1 MSVCVRVAA
10 WAAWDGHAD
19 VLAVGGMVPPARP
32 ALPALLRRR
41 VSPLGR
47 KALQAAW
54 AILPADCQ
62 PRLILASRH
71 GEYARTFELL
81 TSLSESA
88 EVSPAEF
95 SLAVHHA
102 LAGLLS
108 IATGNRQGHSAV
120 AAGADSFGYGLLEA
134 ACFVAEQATP
144 ALLFYFDEA
153 LPPIYAPISDDDGP
167 AFPLALAALLV
178 PQSWP
183 AARVIHMH
191 MESGDGQPGQCP
203 ARAFLSVLEQDGE
216 AVAQGGR
223 HAWRWSHA
231 A

>member
-10 WAAWDGHAD
+10 WAAWDGQAD
-19 VLAVGGMVPPARP
+19 VLAVGGMVPADRP
-32 ALPALLRRR
+32 ALPSLLRRR
-41 VSPLGR
+41 VSAIGR
-47 KALQAAW
+47 KALEAAW
-54 AILPADCQ
+54 TILPADCE

-71 GEYARTFELL
+71 GEYVRTFDLL
-81 TSLSESA
+81 NALAESG

-120 AAGADSFGYGLLEA
+120 AAGPDSFGYGLLEA
-134 ACFVAEQATP
+134 ASFVAEQAVP
-144 ALLFYFDEA
+144 ALLLYFDEPLPSLYSA
-153 LPPIYAPISDDDGP
+153 LDDDDVP
-167 AFPLALAALLV
+167 APVALAVLLV
-178 PQSWP
+178 PPQSP
-183 AARVIHMH
+183 VARVVHMDLH
-191 MESGDGQPGQCP
+191 PGTGSVGQCL
-203 ARAFLSVLEQDGE
+203 ARSFLSVLEQDMDV
-216 AVAQGGR
+216 AVQGGR

>member
-1 MSVCVRVAA
+1 M
-10 WAAWDGHAD
+10 
-19 VLAVGGMVPPARP
+19 AVGGMAPPIRP

-47 KALQAAW
+47 KALEAAW

-81 TSLSESA
+81 TSLGETG

-108 IATGNRQGHSAV
+108 IATGNRQGHSGV

-134 ACFVAEQATP
+134 ACFVVEQAVP

-153 LPPIYAPISDDDGP
+153 LPAIYAPVSDDDGP
-167 AFPLALAALLV
+167 AFPPLALAVLLV

-183 AARVIHMH
+183 AARVIHMRL
-191 MESGDGQPGQCP
+191 EDGGGPQGQSL
-203 ARAFLSVLEQDGE
+203 AHSFLSVLEQGE
-216 AVAQGGR
+216 ETVAQGGR
-223 HAWRWSHA
+223 HSWRWSHA